1 MANVSLWTDR
11 GKTIS
16 RASFSEGAVADRAD
30 SAWPAWKAF
39 AESELKDEKWRVVM
53 SAGKSYR
60 AGAVVQERG
69 RKDRVD
75 KPRGAA

>member
-1 MANVSLWTDR
+1 MQDDLP
-11 GKTIS
+11 GK
-16 RASFSEGAVADRAD
+16 FSEGAVADRAD